1 MPKNTPMRRK
11 DRKVT
16 DEDAIRFILMNQE
29 VLHLGLSDS
38 DRIYVVPVNYAF
50 TYEDGYLA
58 LYFHGAKAG
67 LKYDILQEKPDVGF
81 CIDGDQVVIPDEKD
95 AGPLHHTLQVRHRK
109 RACVHDPRERGGE
122 EGSLPFYETLFAAG
136 LGYQRCHG

>member
-1 MPKNTPMRRK
+1 MGKCNEGGKTMPKNTPMRRK

-50 TYEDGYLA
+50 TYKDG
-58 LYFHGAKAG
+58 HPG
-67 LKYDILQEKPDVGF
+67 
-81 CIDGDQVVIPDEKD
+81 
-95 AGPLHHTLQVRHRK
+95 K
-109 RACVHDPRERGGE
+109 R
-122 EGSLPFYETLFAAG
+122 
-136 LGYQRCHG
+136 

>member
-38 DRIYVVPVNYAF
+38 DRIYVVPVNYDF
-50 TYEDGYLA
+50 TY
-58 LYFHGAKAG
+58 
-67 LKYDILQEKPDVGF
+67 
-81 CIDGDQVVIPDEKD
+81 KD
-95 AGPLHHTLQVRHRK
+95 WHLGK
-109 RACVHDPRERGGE
+109 R
-122 EGSLPFYETLFAAG
+122 
-136 LGYQRCHG
+136 

>member
-1 MPKNTPMRRK
+1 MPKNTHMRRK

-50 TYEDGYLA
+50 KIG
-58 LYFHGAKAG
+58 
-67 LKYDILQEKPDVGF
+67 
-81 CIDGDQVVIPDEKD
+81 
-95 AGPLHHTLQVRHRK
+95 
-109 RACVHDPRERGGE
+109 RAHV
-122 EGSLPFYETLFAAG
+122 
-136 LGYQRCHG
+136 